1 VEGTAMRP
9 QEEAHVGMTVRV
21 CEDHRISELRGVVGK
36 VVGSYWG
43 TAFMAL
49 EVYFP
54 DGRYRQ
60 FWPEDLEEI
69 PEAAFQQSWSCSLL
83 GGSSAR

>member
-1 VEGTAMRP
+1 MRP
-9 QEEAHVGMTVRV
+9 QEEEQAHVGMDVRMR
-21 CEDHRISELRGVVGK
+21 EDHRISELRGIAGK

-43 TAFMAL
+43 TEFMAL

-54 DGRYRQ
+54 DGRYRL

-69 PEAAFQQSWSCSLL
+69 PEATFQQSWSRSLL